1 MDWSAKI
8 APHFAWSEV
17 VTADP
22 NKPQVLAARRDALAA
37 DSNARAAMTKTIAVA
52 EWIRGLVDAPVRI
65 TSGYRGPEQTGSQ
78 HDTGHAVDLQ
88 VDGMTALELMR
99 LVFDNADDSPH
110 PLRQVIAESTHT
122 EPLMLGS
129 VSMMPG
135 RGIWLHVAI
144 ATGQWARESTRPWAT
159 SVAPTSGK
167 RVYRTWR
174 R

>member
-22 NKPQVLAARRDALAA
+22 NKPQVLADRRAALAA

-88 VDGMTALELMR
+88 VDGMTVLDLIR
-99 LVFDNADDSPH
+99 LVYDNRDDSPH
-110 PLRQVIAESTHT
+110 PLRQVIAESLHSDPVTLELHMAP
-122 EPLMLGS
+122 ECG
-129 VSMMPG
+129 V
-135 RGIWLHVAI
+135 WLHVAI

>member
-22 NKPQVLAARRDALAA
+22 NKPQVLADRRAALAA

-65 TSGYRGPEQTGSQ
+65 TSGYRGPDQTGSQ

-88 VDGMTALELMR
+88 VDGMTVLDLMR
-99 LVFDNADDSPH
+99 LVYDNREDSPY
-110 PLRQVIAESTHT
+110 PLRQVIAESLHVDPVTLELHMA
-122 EPLMLGS
+122 PKCG
-129 VSMMPG
+129 V
-135 RGIWLHVAI
+135 WLHVAI

-159 SVAPTSGK
+159 SVAPTRSSS
-167 RVYRTWR
+167 R
-174 R
+174 

>member
-8 APHFAWSEV
+8 APHFTWAEV

-22 NKPQVLAARRDALAA
+22 NKPQVLADRRAALAA

-88 VDGMTALELMR
+88 VDGMTVLDLMR
-99 LVFDNADDSPH
+99 LVYDNREDSPY
-110 PLRQVIAESTHT
+110 PLRQVIAESLHADPVT
-122 EPLMLGS
+122 LGLH
-129 VSMMPG
+129 MAPG
-135 RGIWLHVAI
+135 CRVWFHVALAI
-144 ATGQWARESTRPWAT
+144 DQWARESTRPWAT